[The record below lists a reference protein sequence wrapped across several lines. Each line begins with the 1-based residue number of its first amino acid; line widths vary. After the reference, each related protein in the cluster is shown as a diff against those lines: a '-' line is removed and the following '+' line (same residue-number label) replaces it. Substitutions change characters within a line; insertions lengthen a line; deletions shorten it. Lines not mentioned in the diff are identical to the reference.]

1 MPLSWNEI
9 RSRALAFS
17 NEWKD
22 AASES
27 ADAKTFWDDFFNVFG
42 VSRRRVASFEKR
54 VVTGEGAG
62 FVDLLWKGK
71 LMVEHKSRGGNLD
84 HAHQQAMNYFP
95 GIAERDLPR
104 YVLVSDFARFRLHD
118 LDENSRRDFTIADLA
133 KNAGLFAFIAGY
145 QTHKLREQDPVN
157 IEAAEAMG
165 KLHDAMQNNNY
176 RGHELELY
184 LVRLLF
190 CLFADNTGI
199 FPESRQFQFYI
210 EDRTNEDGSD
220 LGQHL
225 DTLFYILNTPAEK
238 RQHNRD
244 EQLAAFPHI
253 NGKLFAE
260 RLPPA
265 AFDRAMRKL
274 LLHCCDLDW
283 SRISPA
289 IFGSL
294 FQSIMDKEARRNLGA
309 HYTSEKN
316 ILKLINP
323 LFMDGLRAE
332 FKRARRNPNA
342 LFQFHKKLAALKFL
356 DPACGCG
363 NFLVI
368 AYRELRLLELEILR
382 ATQKSGKQLLQVDTL
397 LKLNVDSFYGMELE
411 EFPAQIAQVAMW
423 LVDHQM
429 NLLASEEFGV
439 YFARIPLETA
449 ATIIHGNALQMDWRE
464 VAPAEEIDYVMGNPP
479 FIGKNFQNAEQK
491 KEMSEIFRGEKYAAS
506 LDYVTAWYKKSLQYM
521 KDNEK
526 IRCAFVSTNSIT
538 QGDQVYML
546 WPGLIADG
554 IHVHFAHR
562 TFKWTNEAR
571 GKAAVF
577 CVIIGFGLQE
587 SGKKRLFEYEDI
599 DGEPHEIVCAN
610 INPYL
615 ADAGNVVISG
625 ARKSLSDCPPMIN
638 GSKPVDGGNL
648 LLDEKE
654 KQELIAAEKS
664 AEKWIRPYSM
674 GDEFING
681 ISRFCLWLKNCPPQ
695 ELRKMPR
702 VMERVKAVKKM
713 REKSADKNTQKFA
726 AKPTVFMADRQ
737 SETAYLAVPQV
748 SSERRIYIPI
758 GYLPP
763 DHIAGNNLYTVPN
776 ATLYEFGVLTS
787 LMHMSW
793 MRAVCGRLESRYRY
807 SASIAYNN
815 FPWPQNP
822 TKKQTETIKTAAQAV
837 LDARATYPDSTLA
850 DLYDPITMPAPL
862 LKAHQKLDH
871 SIDRAYRPTAF
882 PDEATRVAF
891 LFDLY
896 QKYTAPVLPGK
907 KKRARKAR

>member
-1 MPLSWNEI
+1 MSW
-9 RSRALAFS
+9 SPTS
-17 NEWKD
+17 P
-22 AASES
+22 AS
-27 ADAKTFWDDFFNVFG
+27 ACTTWTKTP
-42 VSRRRVASFEKR
+42 A
-54 VVTGEGAG
+54 TI
-62 FVDLLWKGK
+62 
-71 LMVEHKSRGGNLD
+71 
-84 HAHQQAMNYFP
+84 FP
-95 GIAERDLPR
+95 SPTSPKTPA
-104 YVLVSDFARFRLHD
+104 
-118 LDENSRRDFTIADLA
+118 
-133 KNAGLFAFIAGY
+133 LFAFIAGY

-210 EDRTNEDGSD
+210 EDRTAEDGSD

-225 DTLFYILNTPAEK
+225 DTLFYILNTPAEN

-323 LFMDGLRAE
+323 LFMDDLRAE

-397 LKLNVDSFYGMELE
+397 LKLNVDSFYGIELE

-429 NLLASEEFGV
+429 NLLASAEFGE

-449 ATIIHGNALQMDWRE
+449 APIFHGNALQTDWRE
-464 VAPAEEIDYVMGNPP
+464 LAPPREINYVMGNPP
-479 FIGKNFQNAEQK
+479 FIGHQWQTPEQRERNAGVL
-491 KEMSEIFRGEKYAAS
+491 SA
-506 LDYVTAWYKKSLQYM
+506 LQ
-521 KDNEK
+521 K
-526 IRCAFVSTNSIT
+526 IRPNGLCFRVVLQNHGLHRRRKN
-538 QGDQVYML
+538 QG
-546 WPGLIADG
+546 
-554 IHVHFAHR
+554 
-562 TFKWTNEAR
+562 
-571 GKAAVF
+571 
-577 CVIIGFGLQE
+577 
-587 SGKKRLFEYEDI
+587 
-599 DGEPHEIVCAN
+599 
-610 INPYL
+610 
-615 ADAGNVVISG
+615 
-625 ARKSLSDCPPMIN
+625 
-638 GSKPVDGGNL
+638 
-648 LLDEKE
+648 
-654 KQELIAAEKS
+654 
-664 AEKWIRPYSM
+664 
-674 GDEFING
+674 
-681 ISRFCLWLKNCPPQ
+681 RFCLDKFADARRTSRATL
-695 ELRKMPR
+695 
-702 VMERVKAVKKM
+702 ERVA
-713 REKSADKNTQKFA
+713 
-726 AKPTVFMADRQ
+726 
-737 SETAYLAVPQV
+737 LA
-748 SSERRIYIPI
+748 R
-758 GYLPP
+758 
-763 DHIAGNNLYTVPN
+763 T
-776 ATLYEFGVLTS
+776 
-787 LMHMSW
+787 
-793 MRAVCGRLESRYRY
+793 RA
-807 SASIAYNN
+807 
-815 FPWPQNP
+815 
-822 TKKQTETIKTAAQAV
+822 
-837 LDARATYPDSTLA
+837 
-850 DLYDPITMPAPL
+850 
-862 LKAHQKLDH
+862 H
-871 SIDRAYRPTAF
+871 SFCTPHF
-882 PDEATRVAF
+882 SV
-891 LFDLY
+891 
-896 QKYTAPVLPGK
+896 GK
-907 KKRARKAR
+907 

>member
-118 LDENSRRDFTIADLA
+118 LDENSRHDFSIADLA

-210 EDRTNEDGSD
+210 EDRTSEDGSD

-274 LLHCCDLDW
+274 LLRCCDLDW

-323 LFMDGLRAE
+323 LFMDDLRAE

-491 KEMSEIFRGEKYAAS
+491 ADMARIFGPAKYATN
-506 LDYVTAWYKKSLQYM
+506 LDYVTAWYKKALRYM
-521 KDNEK
+521 KDNEE

-538 QGDQVYML
+538 QGEQVYML
-546 WPGLIADG
+546 WPGLIEDG
-554 IHVHFAHR
+554 IRVHFAHR

-571 GKAAVF
+571 GKAAVH
-577 CVIIGFGLQE
+577 CVIIGFGLFDTP
-587 SGKKRLFEYEDI
+587 KKRLFEYEDI

-615 ADAGNVVISG
+615 TDAPNVIVSG
-625 ARKSLSDCPPMIN
+625 ALKALSDCPEMVA
-638 GSKPVDGGNL
+638 GSKPADGGNFILSETEKNEL
-648 LLDEKE
+648 LEAE
-654 KQELIAAEKS
+654 PAAAEWVK
-664 AEKWIRPYSM
+664 PYSM
-674 GDEFING
+674 GKELIHG
-681 ISRFCLWLKNCPPQ
+681 IPRFCLWLKNCPP
-695 ELRKMPR
+695 EKLRKMPR
-702 VMERVKAVKKM
+702 VMERVKAVKEM
-713 REKSADKNTQKFA
+713 REKSAKKMTREFA
-726 AKPTVFMADRQ
+726 KTPTLFTEDRQ
-737 SETAYLAVPQV
+737 GDSPYLAAPMV
-748 SSERRIYIPI
+748 SSEKRAYVPI
-758 GYLPP
+758 GYFPP
-763 DHIAGNNLYTVPN
+763 DHVAGNNLYTVPN
-776 ATLYEFGVLTS
+776 ATLYHFGVITS
-787 LMHMSW
+787 LMHMAW
-793 MRAVCGRLESRYRY
+793 MRAVGGRMESRYRY
-807 SASIAYNN
+807 SAKIVYNN

-822 TKKQTETIKTAAQAV
+822 TEKQTAGIETAAKAV
-837 LDARATYPDSTLA
+837 LDARAKYPNSTLA

-862 LKAHQKLDH
+862 LKAHQKLDR
-871 SIDRAYRPTAF
+871 SVDLAYRSAAF

-896 QKYTAPVLPGK
+896 QKYTVPVLPGK

>member
-118 LDENSRRDFTIADLA
+118 LDENSRHDFSIADLA

-210 EDRTNEDGSD
+210 EDRTSEDGSD

-491 KEMSEIFRGEKYAAS
+491 KEMAEIFRGEKYAAS

-538 QGDQVYML
+538 QGELVYML
-546 WPGLIADG
+546 WPGLLEDG
-554 IHVHFAHR
+554 MHIHFAHR
-562 TFKWTNEAR
+562 TFKWGNEAR
-571 GKAAVF
+571 GKAAVS
-577 CVIIGFGLQE
+577 CVIIGFGLRE
-587 SGKKRLFEYEDI
+587 AEKKRLFEYDDVE
-599 DGEPHEIVCAN
+599 GEPHEIVCAN

-615 ADAGNVVISG
+615 TDAPNVIISA
-625 ARKSLSDCPPMIN
+625 ARKPLSDCPPMTN
-638 GSKPVDGGNL
+638 GSKVADGGNL
-648 LLDEKE
+648 ILEEAEKNELLAAEP
-654 KQELIAAEKS
+654 AAEKWVKPYWVS
-664 AEKWIRPYSM
+664 ENFISGRP
-674 GDEFING
+674 
-681 ISRFCLWLKNCPPQ
+681 RFCLWLKNCPPQ

-702 VMERVKAVKKM
+702 VMERVKAVKKV
-713 REKSADKNTQKFA
+713 REKSAKKSTREA
-726 AKPTVFMADRQ
+726 AATPALFTEYRQ
-737 SETAYLAVPQV
+737 SDKPYLAVPRV
-748 SSERRIYIPI
+748 SSERRIYVPI

-763 DHIAGNNLYTVPN
+763 DHIAGDALQTVPN
-776 ATLYEFGVLTS
+776 ATLYEFGVITS

-871 SIDRAYRPTAF
+871 SIDRAYRPAPF

-891 LFDLY
+891 LFAQY
-896 QKYTAPVLPGK
+896 QQHTAPVLPGK
-907 KKRARKAR
+907 KKRGRKTR

>member
-210 EDRTNEDGSD
+210 EDRTAEDGSD

-244 EQLAAFPHI
+244 EQVAAFPHI

-323 LFMDGLRAE
+323 LFMDDLRAE

-479 FIGKNFQNAEQK
+479 FIG
-491 KEMSEIFRGEKYAAS
+491 
-506 LDYVTAWYKKSLQYM
+506 
-521 KDNEK
+521 
-526 IRCAFVSTNSIT
+526 
-538 QGDQVYML
+538 
-546 WPGLIADG
+546 
-554 IHVHFAHR
+554 
-562 TFKWTNEAR
+562 
-571 GKAAVF
+571 
-577 CVIIGFGLQE
+577 
-587 SGKKRLFEYEDI
+587 
-599 DGEPHEIVCAN
+599 
-610 INPYL
+610 
-615 ADAGNVVISG
+615 
-625 ARKSLSDCPPMIN
+625 
-638 GSKPVDGGNL
+638 
-648 LLDEKE
+648 
-654 KQELIAAEKS
+654 
-664 AEKWIRPYSM
+664 
-674 GDEFING
+674 
-681 ISRFCLWLKNCPPQ
+681 
-695 ELRKMPR
+695 
-702 VMERVKAVKKM
+702 
-713 REKSADKNTQKFA
+713 
-726 AKPTVFMADRQ
+726 
-737 SETAYLAVPQV
+737 
-748 SSERRIYIPI
+748 
-758 GYLPP
+758 
-763 DHIAGNNLYTVPN
+763 
-776 ATLYEFGVLTS
+776 
-787 LMHMSW
+787 
-793 MRAVCGRLESRYRY
+793 
-807 SASIAYNN
+807 
-815 FPWPQNP
+815 
-822 TKKQTETIKTAAQAV
+822 
-837 LDARATYPDSTLA
+837 
-850 DLYDPITMPAPL
+850 
-862 LKAHQKLDH
+862 
-871 SIDRAYRPTAF
+871 
-882 PDEATRVAF
+882 
-891 LFDLY
+891 
-896 QKYTAPVLPGK
+896 
-907 KKRARKAR
+907 